1 MSAGLDMNPFPDCA
15 DAGAEDDRIPVTV
28 MLTASQAARLEALCA
43 QLRALDPSIDDE
55 NVADAV
61 FDTGLCAYD
70 TPTTDDLAE
79 YAE

>member
-15 DAGAEDDRIPVTV
+15 DAGAEDDRIHVTV

-55 NVADAV
+55 DVADAV